1 MTTTATAAPA
11 PARTNID
18 AALNRSVFLP
28 LLLFAVVGVVLFWQ
42 VNNLVALSGWVDH
55 TDKVIGRATYL
66 QRLYVDR
73 ETGVRG
79 YLNTGVRDFLK
90 PYEDAEYALTTALP
104 DLRGMVSDN
113 AAQRARLDETRVL
126 AETWKNEF
134 ALPAIDFRRDHA
146 DVFNLALSGR
156 GRALM
161 IQIRERL
168 DTFTQRE
175 VELRDQRTAAAQKAA
190 RVVQWV
196 GAGLLVLLAG
206 VIALFTRRQLLSVS
220 MSYSDALGVSEER
233 ARALEN
239 SEKELARRVE
249 EEQRAAREATA
260 RREELATALET
271 FGAFIDRLAHGDLT
285 AAMSLKGEGELRQ
298 LGENLRAMGG
308 ALRTMTVRVNEA
320 VGALSSATSEIMATM
335 QQQSASATESA
346 AAVTETV
353 ATVDEVTQT
362 SQQTASHASAVA
374 TASRRSLEVST
385 SGRQAVDDTVDAMAL
400 VKRQVGS
407 IADRILAL
415 SEQAQAVGQII
426 TTVNELAE
434 QSNLLALNAAIE
446 AARAGEHGR
455 GFAVVAQEVRSLA
468 EQSKRATAQVRGI
481 LGDIQKSTA
490 AAVLATEEGGKAVTS
505 AVDTARVA
513 GERIDQLAAT
523 IADAA
528 RAAELIVTA
537 TQQQV
542 TGIGQIAQA
551 MRSIDQATSQTVEGT
566 RQSERAARDL
576 SGLASR
582 LRDAIAQY
590 RI

>member
-1 MTTTATAAPA
+1 MTHPAAPES
-11 PARTNID
+11 NIQG
-18 AALNRSVFLP
+18 ALRRSVILP
-28 LLLFAVVGVVLFWQ
+28 LALLGVVGALMFWQ
-42 VNNLVALSGWVDH
+42 IDRLVTLTGWVDH
-55 TDKVIGRATYL
+55 TDKVIAQASHL
-66 QRLYVDR
+66 ERLYIDR

-79 YLNTGVRDFLK
+79 YLNTGVPEFLE
-90 PYEDAEYALTTALP
+90 PYTRAQAVLP
-104 DLRGMVSDN
+104 RLLGEQARMIADNPTQLRL
-113 AAQRARLDETRVL
+113 LDEARVL
-126 AETWKNEF
+126 GDDWDRDYGR
-134 ALPAIDFRRDHA
+134 PAIAYRQSHPDTFD
-146 DVFNLALSGR
+146 LALSRLGKQR
-156 GRALM
+156 MDLLRAAL
-161 IQIRERL
+161 ER
-168 DTFTQRE
+168 FNRVEVTQR
-175 VELRDQRTAAAQKAA
+175 DARTAAAQTAT
-190 RVVQWV
+190 RVVQWT
-196 GAGLLVLLAG
+196 GGGMLLLLALFIG
-206 VIALFTRRQLLSVS
+206 VYTRRQLLTVSAAFSESLSVS
-220 MSYSDALGVSEER
+220 QER
-233 ARALEN
+233 AAALEA
-239 SEKELARRVE
+239 SQAALAARVE
-249 EEQRAAREATA
+249 EEQRLGREADV
-260 RREELATALET
+260 RRDELARVVES
-271 FGAFIDRLAHGDLT
+271 FGVFIDQLAHGDLT
-285 AAMSLKGEGELRQ
+285 ASLKASGEGELRQ
-298 LGENLRAMGG
+298 LGENLQVMGR
-308 ALRTMTVRVNEA
+308 ALRVMNVRVNEA
-320 VGALSSATSEIMATM
+320 VASLSGATSEIMATT
-335 QQQSASATESA
+335 QEQSASATQSA

-374 TASRRSLEVST
+374 TASRRSLEVSA
-385 SGRQAVDDTVDAMAL
+385 SGRQAVDETVGAMAL

-415 SEQAQAVGQII
+415 SEQAQTVGQII
-426 TTVNELAE
+426 TTVNEIAE

-468 EQSKRATAQVRGI
+468 EQSKRATAQVRAI

-551 MRSIDQATSQTVEGT
+551 MRAIDQATSQTVEGT

-576 SGLASR
+576 SGLATR
-582 LRDAIAQY
+582 LRDAISQY
-590 RI
+590 RT

>member
-1 MTTTATAAPA
+1 MTRPPTPES
-11 PARTNID
+11 NIKG
-18 AALNRSVFLP
+18 ALTRSVALP
-28 LLLFAVVGVVLFWQ
+28 LALLGVVGALMFWQ
-42 VNNLVALSGWVDH
+42 IDRLVTLTGWVDH
-55 TDKVIGRATYL
+55 TDKVIAQASHL
-66 QRLYVDR
+66 ERLYIDR

-79 YLNTGVRDFLK
+79 YLNTGAPEFLEPYTRAQTVLPRLLAEQARMIADNPTQLRLLDEARGLGDDWDRDYGRPAIAYRQHNPDSF
-90 PYEDAEYALTTALP
+90 DMALSRLGKQRMDLLRTALE
-104 DLRGMVSDN
+104 RFI
-113 AAQRARLDETRVL
+113 RV
-126 AETWKNEF
+126 E
-134 ALPAIDFRRDHA
+134 
-146 DVFNLALSGR
+146 V
-156 GRALM
+156 
-161 IQIRERL
+161 
-168 DTFTQRE
+168 TQR
-175 VELRDQRTAAAQKAA
+175 DARTAAAQSAT
-190 RVVQWV
+190 RVVQWTG
-196 GAGLLVLLAG
+196 GAMLLAL
-206 VIALFTRRQLLSVS
+206 ALFIGVYTRRQLLTVS
-220 MSYSDALGVSEER
+220 AAFAESLAVSRER
-233 ARALEN
+233 AVALEA
-239 SEKELARRVE
+239 SQVALAARVE
-249 EEQRAAREATA
+249 EEQRLGREAAAR
-260 RREELATALET
+260 RDELARAVET
-271 FGAFIDRLAHGDLT
+271 FGVFIDQLAHGDLT
-285 AAMSLKGEGELRQ
+285 ASLKASGEGELRQ
-298 LGENLRAMGG
+298 LGENLQVMGR
-308 ALRTMTVRVNEA
+308 ALRVMNVRVNEA
-320 VGALSSATSEIMATM
+320 VASLSGATSEIMATT
-335 QQQSASATESA
+335 QEQSASATESA

-374 TASRRSLEVST
+374 TASRRSLEVSA
-385 SGRQAVDDTVDAMAL
+385 SGRQAVDETVGAMAL

-415 SEQAQAVGQII
+415 SEQAQTVGQII
-426 TTVNELAE
+426 TTVNEIAE

-468 EQSKRATAQVRGI
+468 EQSKRATAQVRAI

-551 MRSIDQATSQTVEGT
+551 MRAIDQATSQTVEGT

-576 SGLASR
+576 SGLATR
-582 LRDAIAQY
+582 LRDAISQY
-590 RI
+590 RT

>member
-1 MTTTATAAPA
+1 MTQTAAA
-11 PARTNID
+11 ESNIQG
-18 AALNRSVFLP
+18 ALTRAVVLP
-28 LLLFAVVGVVLFWQ
+28 LALLGIVGALMFWQ
-42 VNNLVALSGWVDH
+42 VDRLVTLTGWVDH
-55 TDKVIGRATYL
+55 TDKVIAQASHL
-66 QRLYVDR
+66 ERLYIDR

-79 YLNTGVRDFLK
+79 YLDTGLPEFLE
-90 PYEDAEYALTTALP
+90 PYTRAQAVLPRLLAEQARMIADNP
-104 DLRGMVSDN
+104 AQLRL
-113 AAQRARLDETRVL
+113 LDEARVL
-126 AETWKNEF
+126 GDDWDRDYGR
-134 ALPAIDFRRDHA
+134 PAIAYRASHPDSFD
-146 DVFNLALSGR
+146 LALSRLGKQR
-156 GRALM
+156 MDLLRAAL
-161 IQIRERL
+161 ER
-168 DTFTQRE
+168 FSRVEVTQR
-175 VELRDQRTAAAQKAA
+175 DARTGAAWSAT
-190 RVVQWV
+190 RLVQWSG
-196 GAGLLVLLAG
+196 GAMLILV
-206 VIALFTRRQLLSVS
+206 ALFIGVYTRRQLLAVS
-220 MSYSDALGVSEER
+220 SAFAEALAVSRER
-233 ARALEN
+233 AVALEA
-239 SEKELARRVE
+239 SEAALAARLD
-249 EEQRAAREATA
+249 EEQRLGREAA
-260 RREELATALET
+260 VRRDELVRAVDS
-271 FGAFIDRLAHGDLT
+271 FGVFIDQLAHGDLT
-285 AAMSLKGEGELRQ
+285 ASLKASGEGDLRQ
-298 LGENLRAMGG
+298 LGENLQGMGR
-308 ALRTMTVRVNEA
+308 ALRVMNVRVNEA
-320 VGALSSATSEIMATM
+320 VASLSGATSEIMATT

-374 TASRRSLEVST
+374 TASRRSLEVSA
-385 SGRQAVDDTVDAMAL
+385 SGRQAVDETVGAMAL

-415 SEQAQAVGQII
+415 SEQAQTVGQII
-426 TTVNELAE
+426 TTVNEIAE

-468 EQSKRATAQVRGI
+468 EQSKRATAQVRAI

-551 MRSIDQATSQTVEGT
+551 MRAIDQATSQTVEGT

-576 SGLASR
+576 GGLATR
-582 LRDAIAQY
+582 LRDAVSQY
-590 RI
+590 RT

>member
-1 MTTTATAAPA
+1 MPLSRVGKRHMDLLRARIERFAHVEVTQRD
-11 PARTNID
+11 ARTS
-18 AALNRSVFLP
+18 AAKSATR
-28 LLLFAVVGVVLFWQ
+28 
-42 VNNLVALSGWVDH
+42 LVQW
-55 TDKVIGRATYL
+55 
-66 QRLYVDR
+66 
-73 ETGVRG
+73 TGG
-79 YLNTGVRDFLK
+79 AMLIL
-90 PYEDAEYALTTALP
+90 
-104 DLRGMVSDN
+104 
-113 AAQRARLDETRVL
+113 
-126 AETWKNEF
+126 
-134 ALPAIDFRRDHA
+134 
-146 DVFNLALSGR
+146 LALF
-156 GRALM
+156 
-161 IQIRERL
+161 I
-168 DTFTQRE
+168 
-175 VELRDQRTAAAQKAA
+175 
-190 RVVQWV
+190 
-196 GAGLLVLLAG
+196 G
-206 VIALFTRRQLLSVS
+206 VYTRRQLLRSPAAFGESLAVS
-220 MSYSDALGVSEER
+220 REREKALVASEAALA
-233 ARALEN
+233 ARFED
-239 SEKELARRVE
+239 
-249 EEQRAAREATA
+249 EQRTVREQAAQRD
-260 RREELATALET
+260 ELNSAVQT
-271 FGAFIDRLAHGDLT
+271 FAVFIEQLAHGDLT
-285 AAMSLKGEGELRQ
+285 TALKESSDGELHQ
-298 LGENLRAMGG
+298 LGENLRSMG
-308 ALRTMTVRVNEA
+308 RSMRVMMGRLNEA
-320 VGALSSATSEIMATM
+320 VAALSGATSEIMATT
-335 QQQSASATESA
+335 QEQSASATESA

-374 TASRRSLEVST
+374 TASRRSLEVSA
-385 SGRQAVDDTVDAMAL
+385 SGRQAVDETVGAMAL

-426 TTVNELAE
+426 TTVNEIAE

-468 EQSKRATAQVRGI
+468 EQSKRATAQVRAI

-490 AAVLATEEGGKAVTS
+490 AAVLATEEGGKAVAS

-551 MRSIDQATSQTVEGT
+551 MRAIDQATSQTVEGT

-582 LRDAIAQY
+582 LRDAVEWPRTTTSSPSCGACFAT
-590 RI
+590 RSTTTRSTWSARA

>member
-1 MTTTATAAPA
+1 MTTTSAPEA
-11 PARTNID
+11 NVQG
-18 AALNRSVFLP
+18 ALSRSVFLP
-28 LLLFAVVGVVLFWQ
+28 LAMLAVVGLLLFWQ
-42 VNNLVALSGWVDH
+42 INRLVELTGWVDH
-55 TDKVIGRATYL
+55 TDKVIAQASRL
-66 QRLYVDR
+66 ERLYIDR

-79 YLNTGVRDFLK
+79 YLNTRDNEFK
-90 PYEDAEYALTTALP
+90 DPYL
-104 DLRGMVSDN
+104 
-113 AAQRARLDETRVL
+113 AAQRDLPGLLVELGHMISDNPAQLHQL
-126 AETWKNEF
+126 AEAKALGETWDREF
-134 ALPAIDFRRDHA
+134 AQPAMEWRDTHPEA
-146 DVFNLALSGR
+146 LNVALSLVGKR
-156 GRALM
+156 HM
-161 IQIRERL
+161 DRL
-168 DTFTQRE
+168 RLILEAFVNVEVTQ
-175 VELRDQRTAAAQKAA
+175 RDQRTRTAQDATRA
-190 RVVQWV
+190 VQWA
-196 GAGLLVLLAG
+196 GGGLLLGLA
-206 VIALFTRRQLLSVS
+206 VFIAVFTRRQLVQVS
-220 MSYSDALGVSEER
+220 RSFGEALDVSNGR
-233 ARALEN
+233 AAALEA
-239 SEKELARRVE
+239 SELALAARVE
-249 EEQRAAREATA
+249 EEQRTAREEGA
-260 RREELATALET
+260 RRAALTAAVES
-271 FGAFIDRLAHGDLT
+271 FGAFIDQLAHGDLT
-285 AAMSLKGEGELRQ
+285 ASLRASGDGDLRQ
-298 LGENLRAMGG
+298 LGENLQSMGR

-320 VGALSSATSEIMATM
+320 VAALSGATSEIMATT
-335 QQQSASATESA
+335 QEQSASATESA

-374 TASRRSLEVST
+374 TASRRSLEVSA
-385 SGRQAVDDTVDAMAL
+385 SGRQAVDETVGAMAL

-415 SEQAQAVGQII
+415 SEQAQTVGQII
-426 TTVNELAE
+426 TTVNEIAE

-468 EQSKRATAQVRGI
+468 EQSKRATAQVRAI

-551 MRSIDQATSQTVEGT
+551 MRAIDQATSQTVEGT

-582 LRDAIAQY
+582 LREAISQY
-590 RI
+590 RT

>member
-1 MTTTATAAPA
+1 MTTASVPEASVQG
-11 PARTNID
+11 
-18 AALNRSVFLP
+18 ALSRSVFLP
-28 LLLFAVVGVVLFWQ
+28 LAMLAVVGLLLFWQ
-42 VNNLVALSGWVDH
+42 INRLVELTGWVDH
-55 TDKVIGRATYL
+55 TDKVIAQASRL
-66 QRLYVDR
+66 ERLYIDR
-73 ETGVRG
+73 ETGIRG
-79 YLNTGVRDFLK
+79 YLNTRDARFRD
-90 PYEDAEYALTTALP
+90 PYA
-104 DLRGMVSDN
+104 
-113 AAQRARLDETRVL
+113 AAQRDLPGLLEELARMISDNPAQGAQL
-126 AETWKNEF
+126 AAARALGETWDREY
-134 ALPAIDFRRDHA
+134 AQPAIEWRDTHPE
-146 DVFNLALSGR
+146 ALNVDLSLR
-156 GRALM
+156 GKQHM
-161 IQIRERL
+161 
-168 DTFTQRE
+168 D
-175 VELRDQRTAAAQKAA
+175 ELRRILERFVVIEVQQRDARTRSAQQAT
-190 RVVQWV
+190 RVVQW
-196 GAGLLVLLAG
+196 AGGVLLLFLAAF
-206 VIALFTRRQLLSVS
+206 IAVFTRRQLLSVS
-220 MSYSDALGVSEER
+220 KAFGE
-233 ARALEN
+233 ALEV
-239 SEKELARRVE
+239 SRGRAEALQASELALAARVE
-249 EEQRAAREATA
+249 QEQRTAREEGA
-260 RREELATALET
+260 RREALASAVET
-271 FGAFIDRLAHGDLT
+271 FGAFIDQLAHGDLT
-285 AAMSLKGEGELRQ
+285 ASLRASGDGDLRQ
-298 LGENLRAMGG
+298 LGENLQTMGR

-320 VGALSSATSEIMATM
+320 VAALSGATSEIMATT
-335 QQQSASATESA
+335 QEQSASATESA

-374 TASRRSLEVST
+374 TASRRSLEVSA
-385 SGRQAVDDTVDAMAL
+385 SGRQAVDDTVGAMAL

-415 SEQAQAVGQII
+415 SEQAQTVGQII
-426 TTVNELAE
+426 TTVNEIAE

-468 EQSKRATAQVRGI
+468 EQSKRATAQVRAI

-505 AVDTARVA
+505 AVDTARMA

-551 MRSIDQATSQTVEGT
+551 MRAIDQATSQTVEGT

-582 LRDAIAQY
+582 LREAISQY
-590 RI
+590 RT

>member
-1 MTTTATAAPA
+1 MTTPSVVPA
-11 PARTNID
+11 NPEESIQG
-18 AALNRSVFLP
+18 ALNRSVYLP
-28 LLLFAVVGVVLFWQ
+28 LALFAVVGILLVWQ
-42 VNNLVALSGWVDH
+42 INSLVALNTWVDH
-55 TDKVIGRATYL
+55 TDKVIGRIAYVE
-66 QRLYVDR
+66 RLYIDR

-79 YLNTGVRDFLK
+79 YLNTGDPTFLE
-90 PYEDAEYALTTALP
+90 PYDIAE
-104 DLRGMVSDN
+104 
-113 AAQRARLDETRVL
+113 ARLPRELDEL
-126 AETWKNEF
+126 ARMVADNPPHARLLEEAREF
-134 ALPAIDFRRDHA
+134 GEDWNRQYARPARDFRRDHPDA
-146 DVFNLALSGR
+146 FN
-156 GRALM
+156 
-161 IQIRERL
+161 
-168 DTFTQRE
+168 
-175 VELRDQRTAAAQKAA
+175 VELSRLGKARMDEIRRRLSRFSREEVNLRDRRTAEAQSAN
-190 RVVQWV
+190 RVVQW
-196 GAGLLVLLAG
+196 AGGGLVAFLALF
-206 VIALFTRRQLLSVS
+206 VAVFTRRQLTAVS
-220 MSYSDALGVSEER
+220 SAFGATLAETREK
-233 ARALEN
+233 ARALQD
-239 SEKELARRVE
+239 SEAELARRVE
-249 EEQRAAREATA
+249 EEQRMAREATA
-260 RREELATALET
+260 RREEIAVALET
-271 FGAFIDRLAHGDLT
+271 LGGLIDRFARGDLT
-285 AAMSLKGEGELRQ
+285 AAGQMKGEGELRQ
-298 LGENLRAMGG
+298 LGDNLRTMAS
-308 ALRTMTVRVNEA
+308 ALRTMTLRVNEA
-320 VGALSSATSEIMATM
+320 VSALSGATSEIMATT

-374 TASRRSLEVST
+374 SASRRSLEVSA
-385 SGRQAVDDTVDAMAL
+385 SGRQAVDDTVGAMAL
-400 VKRQVGS
+400 VKRQVGA

-415 SEQAQAVGQII
+415 SEQAQTVGQII
-426 TTVNELAE
+426 TTVNEIAE

-505 AVDTARVA
+505 AVDTAKVA

-551 MRSIDQATSQTVEGT
+551 MRAIDQATSQTVEGT

-576 SGLASR
+576 NGLASR
-582 LRDAIAQY
+582 LRDAISHY
-590 RI
+590 RT

>member
-1 MTTTATAAPA
+1 MSPPAAHES
-11 PARTNID
+11 NIKG
-18 AALNRSVFLP
+18 ALTRSVVLP
-28 LLLFAVVGVVLFWQ
+28 LALLGVVGALMFWQ
-42 VNNLVALSGWVDH
+42 IDRLVTLTGWVDH
-55 TDKVIGRATYL
+55 TDKVIAQASHL
-66 QRLYVDR
+66 ERLYIDR

-79 YLNTGVRDFLK
+79 YLNTGAPEFLE
-90 PYEDAEYALTTALP
+90 PYTRAQAVLPRLLAEQARMIADNPTQ
-104 DLRGMVSDN
+104 LRL
-113 AAQRARLDETRVL
+113 LDEARGL
-126 AETWKNEF
+126 GDDWDRDYGR
-134 ALPAIDFRRDHA
+134 PAIAYREHNPDS
-146 DVFNLALSGR
+146 FNMALSRLGKQR
-156 GRALM
+156 MDLLRSALERF
-161 IQIRERL
+161 IRVEV
-168 DTFTQRE
+168 TQR
-175 VELRDQRTAAAQKAA
+175 DARTAAAQSAT
-190 RVVQWV
+190 RVVQWTG
-196 GAGLLVLLAG
+196 GAMLLAL
-206 VIALFTRRQLLSVS
+206 ALFIGVYTRRQLLTVS
-220 MSYSDALGVSEER
+220 AAFAESLAVSRER
-233 ARALEN
+233 AVALEA
-239 SEKELARRVE
+239 SQVALAARVAEEQRLGREAAERRDELARVV
-249 EEQRAAREATA
+249 
-260 RREELATALET
+260 ET
-271 FGAFIDRLAHGDLT
+271 FGVFIDQLAHGDLT
-285 AAMSLKGEGELRQ
+285 ASLKASGEGELRQ
-298 LGENLRAMGG
+298 LGENLQVMGR
-308 ALRTMTVRVNEA
+308 ALRVMNARVNEA
-320 VGALSSATSEIMATM
+320 VASLSGATSEIMATT
-335 QQQSASATESA
+335 QEQSASATESA

-374 TASRRSLEVST
+374 TASRRSLEVSA
-385 SGRQAVDDTVDAMAL
+385 SGRQAVDETVGAMAL

-415 SEQAQAVGQII
+415 SEQAQTVGQII
-426 TTVNELAE
+426 TTVNEIAE

-468 EQSKRATAQVRGI
+468 EQSKRATAQVRAI

-551 MRSIDQATSQTVEGT
+551 MRAIDQATSQTVEGT

-576 SGLASR
+576 SGLATR
-582 LRDAIAQY
+582 LRDAISQY
-590 RI
+590 RT